1 VSLVLRLPWV
11 LGVRRL
17 PSLTE
22 PDSQADL
29 DTRRS
34 EMLADNRL
42 TRITGLIR
50 GVGIF
55 VVFLIALAGVPQ
67 SGAGEEGSGC
77 YDYTIFTC
85 MNEDDCLEDA
95 GQACGERLTGCAGAG
110 YLACAHMTGCA
121 NPENNV
127 AKVCLFDD
135 TMN

>member
-1 VSLVLRLPWV
+1 
-11 LGVRRL
+11 
-17 PSLTE
+17 LTE

-55 VVFLIALAGVPQ
+55 VVFLVALAGSPQ
-67 SGAGEEGSGC
+67 GMWGEEGGGEC
-77 YDYTIFTC
+77 TDYHIHFC
-85 MNEDDCLEDA
+85 IEDCSEDA
-95 GQACGERLTGCAGAG
+95 GKECGEQISGCAGKG
-110 YLACAHMTGCA
+110 KIECRPTTWCP
-121 NPENNV
+121 PEEEGQMSSF
-127 AKVCLFDD
+127 CIFDD